1 MVFNKK
7 FNFTLKH
14 ILLIITYAACMVLV
28 ILNFQDLK
36 RWFFDVLG
44 LLRPFVYAFGLAYVF
59 QLPMKFFDR
68 KLPESLHKFRKGLCV
83 ILSLLV
89 ILIVAAFI
97 FQIVVPQLLDSL
109 LAFIDKFPAYVE
121 SLQKEIVNLID
132 KFEINGAVEQQLNHY
147 SDQIQEGIMSVLT
160 NLVPALVDVTKGITS
175 GITNL
180 FLTLVI
186 TVYFIISK
194 DKLVKQTKR
203 MMYAFTPDK
212 VNGYLTHV
220 VTIANRTFAS
230 FISGQLIE
238 AVIIG
243 VLCYIGCLLLR
254 FPYAPIL
261 SVIIGCTN
269 VIPIFGAIMGV
280 GISALLVAFVNPL
293 QGLFFI
299 VFGICLQ
306 QFESNLIYPRVVG
319 NSVGLSGLWVLFA
332 ITIGGGLFGFM
343 GMLLGLPAFAV
354 CYTLLREEM
363 NRRIEKK
370 QLDKASST
378 TA

>member
-1 MVFNKK
+1 
-7 FNFTLKH
+7 
-14 ILLIITYAACMVLV
+14 
-28 ILNFQDLK
+28 
-36 RWFFDVLG
+36 
-44 LLRPFVYAFGLAYVF
+44 
-59 QLPMKFFDR
+59 
-68 KLPESLHKFRKGLCV
+68 
-83 ILSLLV
+83 
-89 ILIVAAFI
+89 
-97 FQIVVPQLLDSL
+97 
-109 LAFIDKFPAYVE
+109 
-121 SLQKEIVNLID
+121 
-132 KFEINGAVEQQLNHY
+132 
-147 SDQIQEGIMSVLT
+147 MSVLT

-175 GITNL
+175 GVTNL

-212 VNGYLTHV
+212 ANDYLTHV
-220 VTIANRTFAS
+220 AAIANRTFAS

-243 VLCYIGCLLLR
+243 VLCYIGCLILR

-280 GISALLVAFVNPL
+280 GISALLVAFVNPI

-370 QLDKASST
+370 TQKKAST

>member
-1 MVFNKK
+1 MVFDKK

-68 KLPESLHKFRKGLCV
+68 KLPESINRFRKGLCV

-109 LAFIDKFPAYVE
+109 LAFIDKFPSYVE

-132 KFEINGAVEQQLNHY
+132 KFEINGAVEQQLNNY

-175 GITNL
+175 GVTNL

-212 VNGYLTHV
+212 ANDYLTHV
-220 VTIANRTFAS
+220 AAIANRTFAS

-243 VLCYIGCLLLR
+243 VLCYIGCLILR

-280 GISALLVAFVNPL
+280 GISALLVAFVNPI

-370 QLDKASST
+370 TQKKAST

>member
-1 MVFNKK
+1 MVFDKK

-68 KLPESLHKFRKGLCV
+68 KLPESINRFRKGLCV

-97 FQIVVPQLLDSL
+97 FQVVVPQLLDSL

-132 KFEINGAVEQQLNHY
+132 KFEINGAVEQQLNNY

-175 GITNL
+175 GVTNL

-194 DKLVKQTKR
+194 DKLIKQTKR

-212 VNGYLTHV
+212 ANDYLTHV
-220 VTIANRTFAS
+220 AAIANRTFAS

-243 VLCYIGCLLLR
+243 VLCYIGCLILR

-280 GISALLVAFVNPL
+280 GISALLVAFVNPI

-370 QLDKASST
+370 TQKKAST

>member
-1 MVFNKK
+1 MVFDKK

-44 LLRPFVYAFGLAYVF
+44 LLRPFVYAFGLAYIF

-68 KLPESLHKFRKGLCV
+68 KLPESINRFRKGLCV

-132 KFEINGAVEQQLNHY
+132 KFEINGAVEQQLNNY

-175 GITNL
+175 GVTNL

-194 DKLVKQTKR
+194 DKLIKQTKR

-212 VNGYLTHV
+212 ANDYLTHV
-220 VTIANRTFAS
+220 ASIANRTFAS

-243 VLCYIGCLLLR
+243 VLCYIGCLILR

-280 GISALLVAFVNPL
+280 GISALLVAFVNPI

-370 QLDKASST
+370 TQKKAST

>member
-1 MVFNKK
+1 MVFDKK

-68 KLPESLHKFRKGLCV
+68 KLPESINRFRKGLCV

-121 SLQKEIVNLID
+121 SLQREIVNLID
-132 KFEINGAVEQQLNHY
+132 KFEINGAVEQQLNNY

-175 GITNL
+175 GVTNL

-194 DKLVKQTKR
+194 DKLIKQTKR

-212 VNGYLTHV
+212 ANDYLTHV
-220 VTIANRTFAS
+220 AAIANRTFAS

-243 VLCYIGCLLLR
+243 VLCYIGCLILR

-280 GISALLVAFVNPL
+280 GISALLVAFVNPI

-370 QLDKASST
+370 TQKKAST

>member
-1 MVFNKK
+1 MVFDKK

-68 KLPESLHKFRKGLCV
+68 KLPESINRFRKGLCV

-132 KFEINGAVEQQLNHY
+132 KFEINGAVEQQLNNY

-175 GITNL
+175 GVTNL

-212 VNGYLTHV
+212 ANDYLTHV
-220 VTIANRTFAS
+220 AAIANRTFAS

-243 VLCYIGCLLLR
+243 VLCYIGCLILR

-280 GISALLVAFVNPL
+280 GISALLVAFVNPI

-370 QLDKASST
+370 TQKKAST

>member
-1 MVFNKK
+1 MVFDKK

-68 KLPESLHKFRKGLCV
+68 KLPESINRFRKGLCV

-132 KFEINGAVEQQLNHY
+132 KFEINGAVEQQLNNY

-175 GITNL
+175 GVTNL

-194 DKLVKQTKR
+194 DKLIKQTKR

-212 VNGYLTHV
+212 ANDYLTHV
-220 VTIANRTFAS
+220 AAIANRTFAS

-243 VLCYIGCLLLR
+243 VLCYIGCLILR

-280 GISALLVAFVNPL
+280 GISALLVAFVNPI

-370 QLDKASST
+370 TQKKAST

>member
-1 MVFNKK
+1 MVFDKK

-68 KLPESLHKFRKGLCV
+68 KLPESINRFRKGLCV

-132 KFEINGAVEQQLNHY
+132 KFEINGAVEQQLNNY

-175 GITNL
+175 GVTNL

-194 DKLVKQTKR
+194 DKLAKQTKR

-212 VNGYLTHV
+212 ANDYLTHV
-220 VTIANRTFAS
+220 AAIANRTFAS

-243 VLCYIGCLLLR
+243 VLCYIGCLILR

-280 GISALLVAFVNPL
+280 GISALLVAFVNPI

-370 QLDKASST
+370 TQKKAST

>member
-1 MVFNKK
+1 MVFDKK

-68 KLPESLHKFRKGLCV
+68 KLPESINRFRKGLCV

-132 KFEINGAVEQQLNHY
+132 KFEINGAVEQQLNNY

-175 GITNL
+175 GVTNL

-194 DKLVKQTKR
+194 DKLIKQTKR

-212 VNGYLTHV
+212 ANDYLTHV
-220 VTIANRTFAS
+220 AAIANRTFAS

-243 VLCYIGCLLLR
+243 VLCYIGCLILR

-269 VIPIFGAIMGV
+269 NEV
-280 GISALLVAFVNPL
+280 
-293 QGLFFI
+293 
-299 VFGICLQ
+299 
-306 QFESNLIYPRVVG
+306 
-319 NSVGLSGLWVLFA
+319 
-332 ITIGGGLFGFM
+332 
-343 GMLLGLPAFAV
+343 
-354 CYTLLREEM
+354 
-363 NRRIEKK
+363 
-370 QLDKASST
+370 
-378 TA
+378 

>member
-1 MVFNKK
+1 MVFDKK

-68 KLPESLHKFRKGLCV
+68 KLPESINRFRKGLCV

-132 KFEINGAVEQQLNHY
+132 KFEINGAVEQQLNNY

-175 GITNL
+175 GVTNL

-194 DKLVKQTKR
+194 DKLIKQTKR

-212 VNGYLTHV
+212 ANDYLTHV
-220 VTIANRTFAS
+220 SAIANRTFAS

-243 VLCYIGCLLLR
+243 VLCYIGCLILR

-280 GISALLVAFVNPL
+280 GISALLVAFVNPI

-370 QLDKASST
+370 TQKKAST